1 MSRDLRDLIESID
14 SANQAHSDLV
24 TVIKYLKEE
33 VQRLNLRVNE
43 QKRIIQNQG
52 SKISKFDDSDIPEDV
67 LILKEMIT
75 NQREDIN
82 KKDNHIKFLEQNIEE
97 LTKSLELTNNSESSN
112 EELNQAN
119 ILISQL
125 KEENE
130 KRKNEVDTL
139 NEKFE
144 KLNDKGIFIGSGM
157 REDEYQELID
167 AKKII
172 FQLTEENGLT
182 RVKLESLKAERNELE
197 EKFQK
202 AINANEN
209 YQNEVDLANNTIEHL
224 TTDLNEAQEKVTF
237 LKKKIDSLQ
246 IQENEELTNLRNNS
260 TTINEL
266 LDIVSDL
273 ETEKVNF
280 LQEVNAKD
288 KIILDLKESKESFEE
303 RIAEQ
308 EKLIVEQQTEFKRLL
323 DEKDS
328 QLSSNKEDL
337 IRIENANQQLNE
349 LIIELKNQEDKLINQ
364 RKETPPQIP
373 PPVSTPVVTN
383 ISSPVAPP
391 FNLLP
396 QNLFLKMLQFLDID
410 NKNKIVDQLIEDLKH
425 PEREIKTSA
434 IKLLSLID
442 SEKTFRALKN
452 LIPDPDWIVK
462 LYLIKAF
469 FKFDNPE
476 VMSLLSKFKSDED
489 PDVRETAERT
499 IEKLKRV
506 KN

>member
-1 MSRDLRDLIESID
+1 MSRELRDLIDSID

-33 VQRLNLRVNE
+33 VQRLNSRVNE

-82 KKDNHIKFLEQNIEE
+82 KKDNHVKILEQGIEE
-97 LTKSLELTNNSESSN
+97 LTKSLELTNNSKSSN

-119 ILISQL
+119 ILIAQL
-125 KEENE
+125 KDENE
-130 KRKNEVDTL
+130 KKKNEIDTL
-139 NEKFE
+139 KQKFE
-144 KLNDKGIFIGSGM
+144 KLNEEGIFIGSGM

-172 FQLTEENGLT
+172 FQLIEENGLT
-182 RVKLESLKAERNELE
+182 KVKLESVKAERNELE
-197 EKFQK
+197 EKFQE

-209 YQNEVDLANNTIEHL
+209 YQNEVDLANNAIEHL
-224 TTDLNEAQEKVTF
+224 TEDLNETQEKVTF
-237 LKKKIDSLQ
+237 LKNKIDSFQ
-246 IQENEELTNLRNNS
+246 IQEDEELSKLRNNS
-260 TTINEL
+260 TTIDEL
-266 LDIVSDL
+266 LDIISDL
-273 ETEKVNF
+273 ETDKVNF

-288 KIILDLKESKESFEE
+288 KRILDLKESKESFEE

-328 QLSSNKEDL
+328 QLSSNKEDS

-349 LIIELKNQEDKLINQ
+349 LIIELKNQEDKLLNQ
-364 RKETPPQIP
+364 RKEIPPQII
-373 PPVSTPVVTN
+373 PPVSPPVVTT
-383 ISSPVAPP
+383 ISYPVAPP
-391 FNLLP
+391 FNSLP
-396 QNLFLKMLQFLDID
+396 QNLFLKMLQFLDSD

-425 PEREIKTSA
+425 PEREIKTGA

-442 SEKTFRALKN
+442 SEKTFHALKN
-452 LIPDPDWIVK
+452 LMPDPDWIVK

-476 VMSLLSKFKSDED
+476 VMSLLSKFKSDD
-489 PDVRETAERT
+489 DLDVRETAERT